1 MGSDGGWSRLSRIS
15 EAHSKAD
22 QLKGTILDGHP
33 SHAGS
38 SLDHG
43 HDQEELVQDLLDT
56 LKQCV
61 ERVDRYRRLGQRVGE
76 SNTKAGLIE
85 PVIAALGWD
94 VLDPD
99 EVHREYRRR
108 PADNPVDYALLLSR
122 TPRLFIEA
130 KGLGGNIDDPK
141 WANQTISYAAVA
153 GVEWVALTDGAEWRL
168 YNAHAPVPVEQKLFR
183 TVRLAEDIDA
193 AFELLTLLSKDN
205 LRDNRIQ
212 ELWRGFFVDRQV
224 NATLHELFNA
234 GEPARDLVALV
245 ARRVPNLTKGDIRTS
260 LIRARA
266 AFDFPTPSLPTT
278 PLPPAPMPDAPPSPR
293 ARPRGGATRQPRAGW
308 TPVSGAE
315 RRVTLREV
323 MASGRLQ
330 AGSRLEA
337 DYRGQHHTAELLA
350 DGQIRFAGETH
361 GSLSSAGAA
370 VKRAVLGPDIP
381 ESVYATDGWVFWRAT
396 DAQAG
401 DTTTLR
407 VIRQR
412 VAATRSPDGAS

>member
-1 MGSDGGWSRLSRIS
+1 MR
-15 EAHSKAD
+15 EAPWTAAVLPQD
-22 QLKGTILDGHP
+22 R
-33 SHAGS
+33 
-38 SLDHG
+38 
-43 HDQEELVQDLLDT
+43 EECVEDLLDT

-61 ERVDRYRRLGQRVGE
+61 ERVDRYRRIGQRVGE

-108 PADNPVDYALLLSR
+108 PPDNPVDYALLLSR

-130 KGLGGNIDDPK
+130 KGLGENIDDPK

-153 GVEWVALTDGAEWRL
+153 GIEWVALTDGAEWRL
-168 YNAHAPVPVEQKLFR
+168 YNAHAPVPVEQKLFCA
-183 TVRLAEDIDA
+183 VRLTEDAEA

-224 NATLHELFNA
+224 SAALAELFNA

-245 ARRVPNLTKGDIRTS
+245 AKRVPNLTKADIRAS
-260 LIRARA
+260 LVRARA

-278 PLPPAPMPDAPPSPR
+278 PVPPAVSVPPVSP
-293 ARPRGGATRQPRAGW
+293 ATPPEPTGATQQPRAGW
-308 TPVSGAE
+308 TPVSRTE
-315 RRVTLREV
+315 RRVTLQDV
-323 MASGRLQ
+323 MESGRLP
-330 AGSRLEA
+330 AESRIEA
-337 DYRGQHHTAELLA
+337 DYRGQHHVAELLA
-350 DGQIRFAGETH
+350 DGQIRLAGQMY

-370 VKRAVLGPDIP
+370 VKQAVLGPDIP
-381 ESVYATDGWVFWRAT
+381 QSVRATDGWLFWRAT
-396 DAQAG
+396 DAKAG

-412 VAATRSPDGAS
+412 VAAERSA

>member
-1 MGSDGGWSRLSRIS
+1 MR
-15 EAHSKAD
+15 EAPWTAAVPPQD
-22 QLKGTILDGHP
+22 R
-33 SHAGS
+33 
-38 SLDHG
+38 
-43 HDQEELVQDLLDT
+43 EECVEGLLDT

-108 PADNPVDYALLLSR
+108 PSDNPVDYALLLSR

-130 KGLGGNIDDPK
+130 KGLGENIDDPK

-183 TVRLAEDIDA
+183 AVRVTDDVAA

-205 LRDNRIQ
+205 LRDNRIK

-224 NATLHELFNA
+224 KAALDELFNA

-245 ARRVPNLTKGDIRTS
+245 AKRVPNLTKSDIRAS
-260 LIRARA
+260 LVRARVS
-266 AFDFPTPSLPTT
+266 FDFPTPILSTT
-278 PLPPAPMPDAPPSPR
+278 PAPPATSP
-293 ARPRGGATRQPRAGW
+293 
-308 TPVSGAE
+308 TPVSRVTPTRSAGAAQPPRSHWTTVSGVE
-315 RRVTLREV
+315 RRLTLHDIIE
-323 MASGRLQ
+323 SGRLQ
-330 AGSRLEA
+330 VGSQIEA
-337 DYRGQHHTAELLA
+337 DYVGERHTAELLA
-350 DGQIRFAGETH
+350 DGRIRLGDETY

-370 VKRAVLGPDIP
+370 VKQAVRGPNLPD
-381 ESVYATDGWVFWRAT
+381 SVRATDGWVFWRAT
-396 DAQAG
+396 DARAG
-401 DTTTLR
+401 DTTTLK

-412 VAATRSPDGAS
+412 VAADHTK

>member
-1 MGSDGGWSRLSRIS
+1 
-15 EAHSKAD
+15 
-22 QLKGTILDGHP
+22 
-33 SHAGS
+33 
-38 SLDHG
+38 
-43 HDQEELVQDLLDT
+43 VQDLLDT

-108 PADNPVDYALLLSR
+108 SPDNPVDYALLLSR

-153 GVEWVALTDGAEWRL
+153 GVDWVALTDGAEWRL

-183 TVRLAEDIDA
+183 AVRLTEDLDA
-193 AFELLTLLSKDN
+193 VFELLALLSKDN

-224 NATLHELFNA
+224 NAALVELFNA

-245 ARRVPNLTKGDIRTS
+245 AKRVPNLPRGDIRAS
-260 LIRARA
+260 LVRARA
-266 AFDFPTPSLPTT
+266 AFDFPTPSLPPT
-278 PLPPAPMPDAPPSPR
+278 PLPPAPQEPPVPPAPPAGST
-293 ARPRGGATRQPRAGW
+293 GVRQQPQPGW
-308 TPVSGAE
+308 TPVSGGE
-315 RRVTLREV
+315 RHVTLQDV
-323 MASGRLQ
+323 IASGRLQ
-330 AGSRLEA
+330 AGARLEA

-350 DGQIRFAGETH
+350 DGQIRLAGQTH
-361 GSLSSAGAA
+361 RTLSSAGVA

-381 ESVYATDGWVFWRAT
+381 KSVYSTDGWVFWRAT
-396 DAQAG
+396 DARAG
-401 DTTTLR
+401 DITTLR

-412 VAATRSPDGAS
+412 VAGDDTA

>member
-1 MGSDGGWSRLSRIS
+1 M
-15 EAHSKAD
+15 
-22 QLKGTILDGHP
+22 
-33 SHAGS
+33 
-38 SLDHG
+38 
-43 HDQEELVQDLLDT
+43 QDLLDT

-61 ERVDRYRRLGQRVGE
+61 ERIDRYRRLGQRVGE

-130 KGLGGNIDDPK
+130 KGLGENINEPK

-153 GVEWVALTDGAEWRL
+153 GVEWVALTDGADWRV

-183 TVRLAEDIDA
+183 AVHVAEDCDA
-193 AFELLTLLSKDN
+193 AFELLALLSKDN
-205 LRDNRIQ
+205 MRYNRIQ

-224 NATLHELFNA
+224 HAALDELFNA

-245 ARRVPNLTKGDIRTS
+245 ARRVPDLPRADVRAS
-260 LIRARA
+260 LVRVRVS
-266 AFDFPTPSLPTT
+266 FDFPTPSLPMTPVPPRASST
-278 PLPPAPMPDAPPSPR
+278 PLSPVALPEPAGTDQ
-293 ARPRGGATRQPRAGW
+293 RPRKHQ

-315 RRVTLREV
+315 RRLTLQDV
-323 MASGRLQ
+323 ISSGRLQ
-330 AGSRLEA
+330 VGCRIEA
-337 DYRGQHHTAELLA
+337 DYMGEHHAAELLA
-350 DGQIRFAGETH
+350 GGQIRFRGETY

-370 VKRAVLGPDIP
+370 VKQAVRGTDIP
-381 ESVYATDGWVFWRAT
+381 ESVRATDGWGFWRAT
-396 DAQAG
+396 DARTGNTA
-401 DTTTLR
+401 TLK

-412 VAATRSPDGAS
+412 VAGDHTA

>member
-1 MGSDGGWSRLSRIS
+1 V
-15 EAHSKAD
+15 
-22 QLKGTILDGHP
+22 P
-33 SHAGS
+33 
-38 SLDHG
+38 
-43 HDQEELVQDLLDT
+43 DLLDT

-61 ERVDRYRRLGQRVGE
+61 ERIDRYRRLGGRVGE

-108 PADNPVDYALLLSR
+108 SPDNPVDYALLLSR

-130 KGLGGNIDDPK
+130 KGLGENINDPK

-183 TVRLAEDIDA
+183 AVRVGEDVDA
-193 AFELLTLLSKDN
+193 AFELLGLLSKDN
-205 LRDNRIQ
+205 MRDNRIQ

-224 NATLHELFNA
+224 HAALDDLFNA
-234 GEPARDLVALV
+234 GEPARDLVALL
-245 ARRVPNLTKGDIRTS
+245 AKRVPDLPRGDIRAS
-260 LIRARA
+260 LVRARVE
-266 AFDFPTPSLPTT
+266 FDFPTPGLPTM
-278 PLPPAPMPDAPPSPR
+278 PAPTPSSSPTPGAPLAPR
-293 ARPRGGATRQPRAGW
+293 EPMGAGQPARAPRNT
-308 TPVSGAE
+308 VSGAE
-315 RRVTLREV
+315 RRLTLQNV

-330 AGSRLEA
+330 AGGRIDAHYMGE
-337 DYRGQHHTAELLA
+337 HHTAEILA
-350 DGQIRFAGETH
+350 DGQIRLLGETY

-370 VKRAVLGPDIP
+370 VKQAVRGPDIP
-381 ESVYATDGWVFWRAT
+381 ETVYATDGWGFWHAT
-396 DAQAG
+396 DAKAG
-401 DTTTLR
+401 DTTTLK

-412 VAATRSPDGAS
+412 VAAERTE